1 MVLSTVFAVAMQ
13 SDEPTMRNSNLLP
26 VKANGE
32 VRLRSVA
39 SLLRT
44 GSVETPV
51 SSWPPAMQPA
61 AVPFCHDLLHNILEL
76 IAEEDGDNGGRRLV
90 RAEAVVIADAGCG
103 HAQQVRMAVDGLD
116 DAREHQQELQIL
128 VRRLARVEQVLAEV
142 AS

>member
-1 MVLSTVFAVAMQ
+1 MTRLASAVKSVLPSSSSAASQKASATMVLSTVFAVAMQ

-61 AVPFCHDLLHNILEL
+61 AVPFFTIC
-76 IAEEDGDNGGRRLV
+76 
-90 RAEAVVIADAGCG
+90 
-103 HAQQVRMAVDGLD
+103 
-116 DAREHQQELQIL
+116 
-128 VRRLARVEQVLAEV
+128 
-142 AS
+142 STTSSS

>member
-1 MVLSTVFAVAMQ
+1 MTRLASAVKSVLPSSSSCRLTEGLGDDGIEHVFAVAMQ

-51 SSWPPAMQPA
+51 DPSWPPALQPA
-61 AVPFCHDLLHNILEL
+61 AVPVLHDLLHNILEL

-90 RAEAVVIADAGCG
+90 RAEAVVIS
-103 HAQQVRMAVDGLD
+103 
-116 DAREHQQELQIL
+116 DARPWTCAGGPHGG
-128 VRRLARVEQVLAEV
+128 RRP
-142 AS
+142 